1 MEGRA
6 KMKLLNFLITTAVS
20 RSPNWSTFVFTE
32 GIALMRGGCLSS
44 FFRDLEIYKS
54 HLLLAELGS
63 QVSCTGCVAESL
75 PYWECRE
82 ELLTY
87 LRSWTA
93 VATRFWFAWSR
104 MLDYMTSRSLP
115 KWIYDPKILPRHHQT
130 GKVEGPSWKMDMFAG
145 QASGLSSDL
154 SREKV
159 LLRVRCPAWFSVSSF
174 LM

>member
-6 KMKLLNFLITTAVS
+6 KKPLNFLITTAVS
-20 RSPNWSTFVFTE
+20 RSPNWSAFVFTE
-32 GIALMRGGCLSS
+32 GIALMRGGCLGS

-63 QVSCTGCVAESL
+63 QVSCTDCVVESS
-75 PYWECRE
+75 PHWECRE

-87 LRSWTA
+87 LHPWTA
-93 VATRFWFAWSR
+93 VATRFGFALSR

-115 KWIYDPKILPRHHQT
+115 NWIYDPKILPRHYQT
-130 GKVEGPSWKMDMFAG
+130 GKVEGPSWKMDMFA
-145 QASGLSSDL
+145 SDL

-159 LLRVRCPAWFSVSSF
+159 LLRVRCPAWLSVSSS